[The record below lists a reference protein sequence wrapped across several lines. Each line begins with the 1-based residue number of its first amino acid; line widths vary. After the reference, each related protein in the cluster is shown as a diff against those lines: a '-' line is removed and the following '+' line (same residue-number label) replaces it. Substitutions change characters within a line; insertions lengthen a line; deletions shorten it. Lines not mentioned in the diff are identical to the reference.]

1 VAGLAAVGAAG
12 AVIVDKLGGGDNP
25 DDWYIPDVPVGQV
38 SLETRHSTAR
48 GRDVEFFTAVPA
60 GLGDGAGLPVC
71 LVLHGASGRPSDY
84 SRFGFPQLLTDAV
97 QRGVEPFVLAGADG
111 GSQSW
116 LPVGA
121 DNPQEM
127 LVYEVPDWLEER
139 GFDSHRLVGWGW
151 SMGGYGVVRLGEDQ
165 PGVVGAIAAFSPTV
179 TAVDSVS
186 TDMIGAG
193 YLGTRT
199 APLSGTPIGI
209 WCGTA
214 DPLYPA
220 VQDLVK
226 ALPEPLA
233 AGSYQAGAEHTRTY
247 WNSITPAAF
256 DFLGG
261 QLARMAPPPP
271 G

>member
-1 VAGLAAVGAAG
+1 
-12 AVIVDKLGGGDNP
+12 
-25 DDWYIPDVPVGQV
+25 
-38 SLETRHSTAR
+38 
-48 GRDVEFFTAVPA
+48 
-60 GLGDGAGLPVC
+60 
-71 LVLHGASGRPSDY
+71 VLHGASGRPSDY